1 MNIRAV
7 ILCSYLL
14 VTFPLFARDN
24 TDVIVMKNGDHF
36 TCQIKALNGGTL
48 YVSFS
53 YAIETLSVDWSEVAS
68 LESNQL
74 FLVKTESGS
83 VYHGSLGTKETSTDR
98 PIDIEVIETPEN
110 KVVLNSE
117 KIVEVS
123 TTSEKFHQ
131 RFNGGI
137 GLGFIF
143 AKANESAQYSLN
155 GLAAYPRERWAAQA
169 GILSNLSSSTGST
182 TSTRNQLTFEAMHLL
197 PRPNYFVGGFDGFLQ
212 SSEEGISGQNTL
224 GGGLGRYLKNTNR
237 TIFAVLVGAAWQHTQ
252 YNPTV
257 FSIPTQDSATGVI
270 RANLRLLR
278 FNKTNLTVTALALPF
293 FTDPGRINFSTN
305 ASYYVKLGGNVTWNV
320 SFYGSW
326 DNHPPQNLPGSDYGS
341 TVGLNWTFGTSL
353 RTTPATIP

>member
-1 MNIRAV
+1 
-7 ILCSYLL
+7 
-14 VTFPLFARDN
+14 
-24 TDVIVMKNGDHF
+24 
-36 TCQIKALNGGTL
+36 
-48 YVSFS
+48 
-53 YAIETLSVDWSEVAS
+53 
-68 LESNQL
+68 
-74 FLVKTESGS
+74 
-83 VYHGSLGTKETSTDR
+83 
-98 PIDIEVIETPEN
+98 
-110 KVVLNSE
+110 
-117 KIVEVS
+117 
-123 TTSEKFHQ
+123 
-131 RFNGGI
+131 
-137 GLGFIF
+137 
-143 AKANESAQYSLN
+143 
-155 GLAAYPRERWAAQA
+155 
-169 GILSNLSSSTGST
+169 
-182 TSTRNQLTFEAMHLL
+182 LTFEAMHLL